1 VKFTFVLPSNPPLRQ
16 AGFNEAGEA
25 VFEDLTW
32 YCDVDWPVLPR
43 DRDTV
48 LVERFYQL
56 VERVMWRLESG
67 ECRILL
73 SPGWEESLGAPP
85 GNWYRKTGNAA

>member
-1 VKFTFVLPSNPPLRQ
+1 MKFTLVLPTDPPMRQ
-16 AGFNEAGEA
+16 AGFNEAGEV

-32 YCDVDWPVLPR
+32 YCDVDWPATPR
-43 DRDTV
+43 GGDTV

-73 SPGWEESLGAPP
+73 SPGWDESLGAPP
-85 GNWYRKTGNAA
+85 GVWYRKTGNAA